1 MNQKETITIPLKQY
15 KSLMEISEKYKC
27 LRGHL
32 EKAAEAFKSLGAV
45 GSLKTPKQVPKQAPK
60 ETKRQGIDKYK
71 RLIESGERVKKPEHL
86 KK

>member
-1 MNQKETITIPLKQY
+1 MEKKETITIPLEKY
-15 KSLMEISEKYKC
+15 KSLLEINEKYKC

-32 EKAAEAFKSLGAV
+32 EKAAEAFKSLGTI
-45 GSLKTPKQVPKQAPK
+45 GSVKAPKQPPK
-60 ETKRQGIDKYK
+60 ETKRQGIEKYK